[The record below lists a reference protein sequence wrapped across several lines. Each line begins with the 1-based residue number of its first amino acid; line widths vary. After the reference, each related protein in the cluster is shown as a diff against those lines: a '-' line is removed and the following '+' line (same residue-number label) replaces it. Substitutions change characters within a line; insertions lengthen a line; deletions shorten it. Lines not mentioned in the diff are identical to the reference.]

1 MKAIAKILVP
11 AALVF
16 GTIGAASAG
25 SVLIETEYPGTPVYS
40 ATATA
45 TMNPEPYVIQSE
57 TAVEPNPAYAR
68 SFSQKDRAEV
78 REQATVALPFG
89 PGLNA

>member
-16 GTIGAASAG
+16 GTIGAASAE
-25 SVLIETEYPGTPVYS
+25 SILIETEYPGTPVYS
-40 ATATA
+40 ATAAA
-45 TMNPEPYVIQSE
+45 TNPEPYVIQSE

-78 REQATVALPFG
+78 QAEAMVAVPFG